1 LSFLFSS
8 DQATSSSNNN
18 NSTLPDGSVLIR
30 ELAQADNPLE
40 AVNCPTQTP
49 LLHAVCS
56 IHSFIYLLITLGKI
70 NQNDV
75 RNLTV
80 NKWGSELGTRVL
92 NDLCKLYMNLIWESS
107 MLLWLCNEE
116 QQQHQLQQLQQFYQL
131 QLQQLSQITGSDQ
144 TQAPTPTTANSPSS
158 QLAQLIQQF
167 STTANNTQTTA
178 LSTSATAAASS
189 ANFKFNRADL
199 DRLRTYLTATTAVN
213 ASSSSQ
219 MPPVPPPP
227 PPHQQKETTGDRME
241 TATVTTATSVT
252 EPVTAAASV
261 QFQPMASY
269 SKLLRPL
276 FNCSS
281 KLGRSLCELFG
292 LLVKL
297 SAGSPWKN
305 TNTRRNMIH
314 HLQSSNLVPS
324 QTAVSVATAIANI
337 SISGFAHQRFSS
349 FCSSAKGGA
358 EEKPLPFTS
367 GKCANDI
374 DRRF

>member
-1 LSFLFSS
+1 
-8 DQATSSSNNN
+8 
-18 NSTLPDGSVLIR
+18 
-30 ELAQADNPLE
+30 
-40 AVNCPTQTP
+40 
-49 LLHAVCS
+49 
-56 IHSFIYLLITLGKI
+56 
-70 NQNDV
+70 V

-144 TQAPTPTTANSPSS
+144 TQAPTPTAANTPSS

-167 STTANNTQTTA
+167 STTANNSQTT
-178 LSTSATAAASS
+178 TATAAPSS

-213 ASSSSQ
+213 AASSSQ

-227 PPHQQKETTGDRME
+227 PPQQQTETTGDRME
-241 TATVTTATSVT
+241 TATAVT
-252 EPVTAAASV
+252 EFVTAASV

-314 HLQSSNLVPS
+314 HLQNSNLVPS

-367 GKCANDI
+367 GKCAGDI
-374 DRRF
+374 DRHLDFF